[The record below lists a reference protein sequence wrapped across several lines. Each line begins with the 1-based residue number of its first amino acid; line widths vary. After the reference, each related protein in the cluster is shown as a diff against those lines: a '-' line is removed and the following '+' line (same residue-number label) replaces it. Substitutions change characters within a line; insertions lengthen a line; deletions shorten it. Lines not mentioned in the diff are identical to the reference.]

1 MELVRIRNPLHLRQ
15 AISAIRRYTSGRR
28 DSLGQWEVHME
39 TSLLKNMQRTGKDIA
54 SAFSGEVGPDAA
66 MRITGRLLSLMK
78 ATSSVDNEMGSRLMI
93 LGALSA
99 LGQEEVAE
107 QVLNQIP
114 LDDALR
120 GHGSNEQPG

>member
-1 MELVRIRNPLHLRQ
+1 MK
-15 AISAIRRYTSGRR
+15 
-28 DSLGQWEVHME
+28 

-54 SAFSGEVGPDAA
+54 SAFSGEISSDAA

-107 QVLNQIP
+107 EVLKQIP
-114 LDDALR
+114 LDDA
-120 GHGSNEQPG
+120 N

>member
-1 MELVRIRNPLHLRQ
+1 
-15 AISAIRRYTSGRR
+15 
-28 DSLGQWEVHME
+28 ME
-39 TSLLKNMQRTGKDIA
+39 TSLLKNMQRTGKEIA
-54 SAFSGEVGPDAA
+54 ATFSGEIGPDAA

-107 QVLNQIP
+107 KVFRQLP
-114 LDDALR
+114 LDDAIS
-120 GHGSNEQPG
+120 GHS